1 MAKVLTS
8 RAVEQTRADPSKRR
22 EIPDGLLT
30 GLYLVIQPGSG
41 AKSWAVRYRYAGRPR
56 KLTLGP
62 YPALELGE
70 ARDEAKAKLQ
80 IVAKG
85 GDPASQKRKAR
96 QETIEGRNL
105 VANVVADFIER
116 HARDKRS
123 RPEVERMLNHDVL
136 PIWGSRQIQDITK
149 RDVIELLDNLQRRG
163 VSTMTNRVFSVVRK
177 LFNWAVARD
186 IVVATPCAGMRAPV
200 VESSRDRVLADD
212 EIRWLW
218 KAAEAVGYPFGPL
231 TKLLLLT
238 LQREGEASGLSAAE
252 LKLRDRVWTLPK
264 ERAKNGRANEV
275 ALSEAALAVIN
286 GLPTF
291 DNKRRL
297 LFTTTGEAPV
307 SGYSRAKKN
316 LDREMLAAAQE
327 EATERGLDLSKVEI
341 PHWTFHDLRRT
352 GTTGMQRLG
361 IPPHIAD
368 AILNHKSGTISGVAA
383 IYARHSYAD
392 EKRSALEAWGRFV
405 TTLVENNP
413 AEDVIAI
420 GREKK

>member
-1 MAKVLTS
+1 M
-8 RAVEQTRADPSKRR
+8 
-22 EIPDGLLT
+22 
-30 GLYLVIQPGSG
+30 
-41 AKSWAVRYRYAGRPR
+41 
-56 KLTLGP
+56 
-62 YPALELGE
+62 
-70 ARDEAKAKLQ
+70 
-80 IVAKG
+80 
-85 GDPASQKRKAR
+85 
-96 QETIEGRNL
+96 
-105 VANVVADFIER
+105 
-116 HARDKRS
+116 
-123 RPEVERMLNHDVL
+123 
-136 PIWGSRQIQDITK
+136 
-149 RDVIELLDNLQRRG
+149 
-163 VSTMTNRVFSVVRK
+163 
-177 LFNWAVARD
+177 
-186 IVVATPCAGMRAPV
+186 
-200 VESSRDRVLADD
+200 
-212 EIRWLW
+212 
-218 KAAEAVGYPFGPL
+218 
-231 TKLLLLT
+231 LLLLT
-238 LQREGEASGLSAAE
+238 LQREGEVGGLSAAE